1 MASSAPTPGD
11 RGYKRSWKN
20 LLINKRYQLRF
31 TLFMVG
37 LSAAL
42 MTLLGVW
49 VKRVADNTTEVGLAR
64 VRGEACP
71 PLPESPAANA
81 AVPSPVMDPETQR
94 EVAPSSAADS
104 GAAAPTSEGT
114 PDAPRARVL
123 IDESSMTL
131 TRSAPTQDELARRVA
146 AHRDCEARQA
156 GLIEDLEARR
166 RNIVWVLLGSGLLL
180 CGGLALYGIKMTH
193 RVAGP
198 LHKVGLYFGQMRDGR
213 YRPVYPL
220 RKGDEL
226 MEFYEH
232 FKAAHA
238 GVVNAERADIEHMRA
253 VIVAA
258 GAGPHPPALAQVLAE
273 LKVVVERKEKALE

>member
-1 MASSAPTPGD
+1 MESSTPPPASSSE

-37 LSAAL
+37 VSALLMIAL
-42 MTLLGVW
+42 GSW

-71 PLPESPAANA
+71 PLPEAPAAAPAAPEPAPASPPPADPAASPAA
-81 AVPSPVMDPETQR
+81 P
-94 EVAPSSAADS
+94 
-104 GAAAPTSEGT
+104 AAPG
-114 PDAPRARVL
+114 DAPPRARVL
-123 IDESSMTL
+123 IDESSLTL
-131 TRSAPTQDELARRVA
+131 TEAPMSEQEFAKRVA
-146 AHRDCEARQA
+146 AHRACEARQA
-156 GLIEDLEARR
+156 GLIKDLESRR
-166 RNIVWVLLGSGLLL
+166 RDIGWVLLASGLLL
-180 CGGLALYGIKMTH
+180 CGGLAVYGIKMTH

-198 LHKVGLYFGQMRDGR
+198 LYKIGLYFGQMREGR

-226 MEFYEH
+226 TEFYEH

-238 GVVNAERADIEHMRA
+238 GVVQAETTDIERMRA
-253 VIVAA
+253 VVAAA
-258 GAGPHPPALAQVLAE
+258 GAGPHAPEVAGALKE
-273 LKVVVERKEKALE
+273 LQAMIERKEQALE